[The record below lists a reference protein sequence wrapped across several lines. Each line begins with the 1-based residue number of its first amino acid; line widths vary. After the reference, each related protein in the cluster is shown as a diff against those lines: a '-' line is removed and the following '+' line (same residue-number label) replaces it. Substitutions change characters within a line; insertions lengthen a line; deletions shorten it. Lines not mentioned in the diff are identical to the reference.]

1 MTSGGWNH
9 TPAPG
14 APQVCAGCG
23 APWPCPPV
31 ERAADTVEADL
42 RTARAAR
49 EQRATADA
57 GPNLA
62 GAYGTLMEAARLVI
76 DQLAALDVYGA
87 ERIGAELAA
96 AMSRARQYAGI
107 EPLAP
112 RATFTITLP
121 YVPPELAALA
131 ELAQDAHLDAGTHAP

>member
-87 ERIGAELAA
+87 ERVAVEL
-96 AMSRARQYAGI
+96 
-107 EPLAP
+107 
-112 RATFTITLP
+112 TITLP